1 MAREGSRYFIAP
13 DAPGVI
19 AIEMTRGL
27 MCSLSM
33 RLHFAVANRPQEA
46 GAEHVTAKRT
56 IRELAENA
64 EIIDHPLHLNM
75 RPCLQLQVA
84 ATRVG

>member
-1 MAREGSRYFIAP
+1 
-13 DAPGVI
+13 
-19 AIEMTRGL
+19 MTRGL

-46 GAEHVTAKRT
+46 VAGAEHVTAKRT
-56 IRELAENA
+56 IRELAENT
-64 EIIDHPLHLNM
+64 EIIDHPLHFNM
-75 RPCLQLQVA
+75 HPCLQLQVA